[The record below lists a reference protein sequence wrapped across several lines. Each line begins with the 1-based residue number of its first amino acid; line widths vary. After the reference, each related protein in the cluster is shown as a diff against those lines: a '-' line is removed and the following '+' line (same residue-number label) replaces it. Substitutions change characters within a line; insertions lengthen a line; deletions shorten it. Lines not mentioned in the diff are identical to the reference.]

1 MRARLGIDK
10 MPKSWADWVE
20 EEEEEA
26 EFVKA
31 SAAAKPLS
39 MRLRGGCAKG
49 ESGDESG
56 EESGEE
62 SGDEGSERES
72 TAGSE
77 HGSDADDTVDPD
89 RILPGSSSPASS
101 LSDEGTDTGEP
112 AMRRKRP
119 RMSDESNG
127 ETPRLAA

>member
-10 MPKSWADWVE
+10 TKSWADWA
-20 EEEEEA
+20 EA
-26 EFVKA
+26 
-31 SAAAKPLS
+31 
-39 MRLRGGCAKG
+39 
-49 ESGDESG
+49 DEG
-56 EESGEE
+56 
-62 SGDEGSERES
+62 GDEGSEPES

>member
-26 EFVKA
+26 ELVKA
-31 SAAAKPLS
+31 STAAKPLS

-62 SGDEGSERES
+62 SGDEGSEPEGGPSRH
-72 TAGSE
+72 APA
-77 HGSDADDTVDPD
+77 HGQDGGGGGALTEGG
-89 RILPGSSSPASS
+89 LPLS
-101 LSDEGTDTGEP
+101 LIHI
-112 AMRRKRP
+112 
-119 RMSDESNG
+119 
-127 ETPRLAA
+127 